1 MNNTVFSDEI
11 VNIKLY
17 NREKWR
23 KEGFCMKKNLKTK
36 LMAVFIGL
44 LLIFIVNSVWAVL
57 NFNGLTDSIEGIME
71 DNYQSV
77 VAAQNMINA
86 IERQDSAELSYIFTG
101 NENASQNFQNN
112 QTEFI
117 KWLTRAEDNIT
128 EEGETELLNNI
139 SSSYSLYTD
148 EFRKLTQTNEEDQFT
163 THDYYYAEIFPL
175 FEQLKN
181 DLRDLQ
187 MINQEAML
195 MLRNRA
201 GQTAKTASYR
211 TVLIAGLTVL
221 VGLILILYMINKAIN
236 PIYTLIEKIRKISEG
251 DYSQQLDIDGDDEIG
266 TLAKEFNHMTEQLKV
281 YEELNVQNLME
292 EKQRAESI
300 VNSISDGIVVT
311 DREKKLVLVNEAAE
325 RAFNIDQDE
334 IQGRHFL
341 EVVNNEEIFNLIETA
356 SKTDFDKDLAYR
368 QYEDITIGE
377 KDNKKHYR
385 VEARTIRNEREESI
399 GEVTLVQ
406 DITKLK
412 EVDQLKS
419 QFVSTAAHEFRT
431 PLTSISMGAGL
442 LLEQDIGELNKD
454 QLEIIE
460 AIKEDEERLTALVS
474 DLLDLSRMESGKIE
488 MDIGKYDI
496 KEIIKHGVDP
506 FKPQAEKIGA
516 KIKVNF
522 EDHLPKVKADFNKIS
537 WVVTNIVGNAIRYI
551 PEDGTGVIKVEV
563 KMSANNFLVSISDN
577 GKGIP
582 EDYQERVFE
591 KFVQIKSDSVAK
603 SGSSGLGLA
612 ISKEIIE
619 AHGGRIWVRSEV
631 GEGSTFYF
639 TLKRVK

>member
-1 MNNTVFSDEI
+1 
-11 VNIKLY
+11 
-17 NREKWR
+17 
-23 KEGFCMKKNLKTK
+23 MKKKLKIK

-44 LLIFIVNSVWAVL
+44 LLIFVVNSVWAVL
-57 NFNGLTDSIEGIME
+57 NFNGLTDSIEYIME

-77 VAAQNMINA
+77 VAAQNMINS

-101 NENASQNFQNN
+101 NENASQNFHNN

-117 KWLTRAEDNIT
+117 KWLARAEDNVT
-128 EEGETELLNNI
+128 EKGEVELLENI
-139 SSSYSLYTD
+139 SDKYSQYTE
-148 EFRKLTQTNEEDQFT
+148 EFRKLTQTNEEENQLA
-163 THDYYYAEIFPL
+163 THDYYYTEIFPL

-181 DLRDLQ
+181 DLRDIQ

-195 MLRNRA
+195 SLRDRA
-201 GQTAKTASYR
+201 GQTAKAASYR
-211 TVLIAGLTVL
+211 TVIIAALTVL
-221 VGLILILYMINKAIN
+221 AGLIIVLYMIDKTVT
-236 PIYTLIEKIRKISEG
+236 PIYTLIDKIRKISKG
-251 DYSQQLDIDGDDEIG
+251 DYSQQLDVDGDDEIG
-266 TLAKEFNHMTEQLKV
+266 TLAKEFNHMTEQLKS

-300 VNSISDGIVVT
+300 VNSISDGIIVT
-311 DREKKLVLVNEAAE
+311 DREKKIILVNKAAE
-325 RAFNIDQDE
+325 KVFDIDQDK
-334 IQGRHFL
+334 IQGKHFL
-341 EVVNNEEIFNLIETA
+341 EVINSEDIFNLIETA
-356 SKTDFDKDLAYR
+356 SKTNFDRDLAYR

-377 KDNKKHYR
+377 KDKTKHYR
-385 VEARTIRNEREESI
+385 VEARTISDERDESI
-399 GEVTLVQ
+399 GEVTLIQ

-431 PLTSISMGAGL
+431 PLTSISMGTGL
-442 LLEQDIGELNKD
+442 LLEQQIGELNED
-454 QLEIIE
+454 QLELIE

-488 MDIGKYDI
+488 MDIDKYDI
-496 KEIIKHGVDP
+496 EEIINHGVDP

-516 KIKVNF
+516 EINVNF

-551 PEDGTGVIKVEV
+551 PEDGTGKIEV
-563 KMSANNFLVSISDN
+563 DVKLSANNFLISISDN

-582 EDYQERVFE
+582 EDYQERIFE
-591 KFVQIKSDSVAK
+591 KFVQIKSDGVAK

-619 AHGGRIWVRSEV
+619 AHGGRIWVRSKV

-639 TLKRVK
+639 TLRKVK

>member
-1 MNNTVFSDEI
+1 
-11 VNIKLY
+11 
-17 NREKWR
+17 
-23 KEGFCMKKNLKTK
+23 MKKNLRTK
-36 LMAVFIGL
+36 LLTVFIGL
-44 LLIFIVNSVWAVL
+44 LILFVVNSVWAVL
-57 NFNGLTDSIEGIME
+57 NFNSLTDSIEGIME

-77 VAAQNMINA
+77 EATQNMINA

-128 EEGETELLNNI
+128 EEGEAELLENI
-139 SSSYSLYTD
+139 STRYSLYTE
-148 EFRKLTQTNEEDQFT
+148 EFRKLTQTSEEESQFA
-163 THDYYYAEIFPL
+163 THDYYYTEIFPI

-187 MINQEAML
+187 MINQEGML
-195 MLRNRA
+195 FLRNEA

-211 TVLIAGLTVL
+211 TVLIAAITVL
-221 VGLILILYMINKAIN
+221 GGLILTLYMINKTIT
-236 PIYTLIEKIRKISEG
+236 PIYTLIDKIRKISEG

-266 TLAKEFNHMTEQLKV
+266 VLAKEFNHMTEQLKA
-281 YEELNVQNLME
+281 YEELNVQNLMD

-300 VNSISDGIVVT
+300 VNSISDGIIVT
-311 DREKKLVLVNEAAE
+311 DREKKVILVNKAAE
-325 RAFNIDQDE
+325 RVFDIDQDR

-341 EVVNNEEIFNLIETA
+341 EVINNEDIFNLIETA
-356 SKTDFDKDLAYR
+356 SKTDLDRDLAYR
-368 QYEDITIGE
+368 QYSDITLGE
-377 KDNKKHYR
+377 KDKTKHYR
-385 VEARTIRNEREESI
+385 VEARTIRNEKDESI
-399 GEVTLVQ
+399 GEVTLIQ

-442 LLEQDIGELNKD
+442 LLEQQIGDLNED

-460 AIKEDEERLTALVS
+460 AIKEDEERLTALVG

-488 MDIGKYDI
+488 MDIDDYDI

-506 FKPQAEKIGA
+506 FRSQAEKIGA
-516 KIKVNF
+516 KLEVNF

-537 WVVTNIVGNAIRYI
+537 WVVTNIVGNALRYI
-551 PEDGTGVIKVEV
+551 PEDGTGSIKVDV
-563 KMSANNFLVSISDN
+563 KLSANNFLISISDN

-582 EDYQERVFE
+582 EDYQERIFE
-591 KFVQIKSDSVAK
+591 KFVQLKSDSVAK

-631 GEGSTFYF
+631 GQGSTFYF

>member
-1 MNNTVFSDEI
+1 
-11 VNIKLY
+11 
-17 NREKWR
+17 
-23 KEGFCMKKNLKTK
+23 MKKNLRTK
-36 LMAVFIGL
+36 LLTVFIGL
-44 LLIFIVNSVWAVL
+44 LILFVVNSVWAVL
-57 NFNGLTDSIEGIME
+57 NFNSLTDSIEGIME

-77 VAAQNMINA
+77 EATQNMINA

-128 EEGETELLNNI
+128 EEGEAELLENI
-139 SSSYSLYTD
+139 STRYSLYTE
-148 EFRKLTQTNEEDQFT
+148 EFRKLTQTGEEESQFA
-163 THDYYYAEIFPL
+163 THDYYYTEIFPI

-187 MINQEAML
+187 MINQEGML
-195 MLRNRA
+195 FLRNEA
-201 GQTAKTASYR
+201 GRTAKTASYR
-211 TVLIAGLTVL
+211 TVLIAAITVL
-221 VGLILILYMINKAIN
+221 GGLILTLYMINKTIT
-236 PIYTLIEKIRKISEG
+236 PIYTLIDKIRKISEG

-266 TLAKEFNHMTEQLKV
+266 VLAKEFNHMTEQLKA
-281 YEELNVQNLME
+281 YEELNVQNLMD

-300 VNSISDGIVVT
+300 VNSISDGIIVT
-311 DREKKLVLVNEAAE
+311 DREKKVILVNKAAE
-325 RAFNIDQDE
+325 RIFDIDQDR

-341 EVVNNEEIFNLIETA
+341 EVINNEDIFNLIETA
-356 SKTDFDKDLAYR
+356 SKTDLDRDLAYR
-368 QYEDITIGE
+368 QYSDITLGE
-377 KDNKKHYR
+377 KDKTKHYR
-385 VEARTIRNEREESI
+385 VEARTIRNEKDESI
-399 GEVTLVQ
+399 GEVTLIQ

-442 LLEQDIGELNKD
+442 LLEQQIGDLNED

-460 AIKEDEERLTALVS
+460 AIKEDEERLTALVG

-488 MDIGKYDI
+488 MDIDDYNI

-506 FKPQAEKIGA
+506 FRSQAEKIGA
-516 KIKVNF
+516 KLEVNF

-537 WVVTNIVGNAIRYI
+537 WVVTNIVGNALRYI
-551 PEDGTGVIKVEV
+551 PEDGTGSIKVDV
-563 KMSANNFLVSISDN
+563 KLSANNFLISISDN

-582 EDYQERVFE
+582 EDYQERIFE
-591 KFVQIKSDSVAK
+591 KFVQLKSDSVAK

-631 GEGSTFYF
+631 GQGSTFYF